1 MIKETIAPKMDPRE
15 VARTIVWTAIQPRHI
30 NIKSM
35 TVDIMQELK

>member
-15 VARTIVWTAIQPRHI
+15 VARAIVWTAVQPRHI

-35 TVDIMQELK
+35 SVDILPEFD